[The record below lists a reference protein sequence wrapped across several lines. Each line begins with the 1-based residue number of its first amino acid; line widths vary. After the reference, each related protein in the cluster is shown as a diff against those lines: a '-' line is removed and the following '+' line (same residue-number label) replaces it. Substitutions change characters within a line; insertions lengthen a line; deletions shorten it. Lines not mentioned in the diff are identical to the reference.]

1 MRREFLIIAMLFTAF
16 QLFAQKNDSTAKEFN
31 DFLNRFPKIEW
42 KDLDSLGKKEWEDLN
57 HSDTISAYEAN
68 KNIIWLEGH
77 CYVCFKKEKTD
88 RYKIDDPYYSYRQ
101 GHLGMFDYPI
111 YPLGQIDLYE
121 GIVLLVVGVMHTTET
136 GEISIPFEISVNCY
150 VLDKAEKMLTTCFSL
165 GSSEILDDMRIFSFE
180 YYEGTGEEKLER
192 YVYQIRPNGVL
203 YEIDDVIYE
212 GVITDPTDDYVNIR
226 KRPDLKSEIKRTI
239 GIKSTVIYIEVPN
252 SNWVEILLEG
262 KDLKYRS
269 GGYVHKSRVKK
280 TGKMKQVEIWDT
292 YNGDEY

>member
-16 QLFAQKNDSTAKEFN
+16 QLFAQKNDPTAKEFN

-68 KNIIWLEGH
+68 KNITWLEGS

-121 GIVLLVVGVMHTTET
+121 DIVLLVAGYRYSIEIPNDLTE
-136 GEISIPFEISVNCY
+136 FSVDCY
-150 VLDKAEKMLTTCFSL
+150 VLDKSEMRQTTCFSL
-165 GSSEILDDMRIFSFE
+165 NSSEIDKINEFLQTEIL
-180 YYEGTGEEKLER
+180 EKLDYNFSANNIIIITR
-192 YVYQIRPNGVL
+192 HMPNVNNRKVVKMFLHVG
-203 YEIDDVIYE
+203 YGNYINKKITRIY
-212 GVITDPTDDYVNIR
+212 
-226 KRPDLKSEIKRTI
+226 K
-239 GIKSTVIYIEVPN
+239 
-252 SNWVEILLEG
+252 
-262 KDLKYRS
+262 
-269 GGYVHKSRVKK
+269 
-280 TGKMKQVEIWDT
+280 
-292 YNGDEY
+292 